1 MTAET
6 RGSARR
12 ALRLLFV
19 LQGHVADGLR
29 LKQVAEATQT
39 TASTALRDL
48 QTLADEGIAERLPGD
63 DQCWRLSPRVVQIAV
78 ATQQE
83 FARMRARTNELEQRY
98 MRDPT

>member
-1 MTAET
+1 MSAEA

-12 ALRLLFV
+12 AIRLIFV

-29 LKQVAEATQT
+29 LKQVAEAMQT

-48 QTLADEGIAERLPGD
+48 QALADEGVAERMPSNNE
-63 DQCWRLSPRVVQIAV
+63 CWRLSPRLVQVAV

-83 FARMRARTNELEQRY
+83 FARIHARTHELEQRY